1 METLIYLPK
10 CVANLQAIVGQPLHQ
25 RNENLCSH
33 RRFYM
38 YVKEAL
44 EQPKSGNNP
53 NVLESVYG

>member
-25 RNENLCSH
+25 RNETLCSH

-38 YVKEAL
+38 YVQRSFGTTKKWK
-44 EQPKSGNNP
+44 QPKCS
-53 NVLESVYG
+53 